1 MDHKGGAHFPADGA
15 LGGIRNTMLT
25 PESTDAICEIVR
37 HGNYITTA
45 CRVLQIGIRTVT
57 RWMSLGRQAV
67 EEGRED
73 MYSVFYLRVKEA
85 EACAEIYAVEAW
97 RSHLDRDWRACKDY
111 LARRFPDRWADQ
123 RRVTIG
129 VEREM

>member
-1 MDHKGGAHFPADGA
+1 
-15 LGGIRNTMLT
+15 
-25 PESTDAICEIVR
+25 
-37 HGNYITTA
+37 
-45 CRVLQIGIRTVT
+45 
-57 RWMSLGRQAV
+57 MSLGRQAV

-129 VEREM
+129 VEREMDHMFRELEQKLPADLFAIVVRELQDMQRDDDVESDD